1 MREDRI
7 YSYAKIG
14 GIILKVEYNEKD
26 KLLVLKI
33 TEEIDH
39 HIAERIRTRAD
50 FEIQKYIPKKVVFD
64 FNNVTFMDSAGIG
77 MLIGRYKMITMFG
90 GSINMI
96 NVKPNVKKI
105 FEMAGILKL
114 IPILEEE
121 GGINDGRA
129 I

>member
-1 MREDRI
+1 M
-7 YSYAKIG
+7 
-14 GIILKVEYNEKD
+14 KVEYNEKD

-39 HIAERIRTRAD
+39 HIAEKIRTRAD
-50 FEIQKYIPKKVVFD
+50 FEIQKYIPKKVVID

-77 MLIGRYKMITMFG
+77 MLIGRYKMVTMFG

-96 NVKPNVKKI
+96 NVKPNIKKV

-114 IPILEEE
+114 IPISEER
-121 GGINDGRA
+121 GGIENGNCV
-129 I
+129 

>member
-1 MREDRI
+1 M
-7 YSYAKIG
+7 
-14 GIILKVEYNEKD
+14 KVEYNEKD

>member
-1 MREDRI
+1 
-7 YSYAKIG
+7 
-14 GIILKVEYNEKD
+14 LKVEYNEKD

-39 HIAERIRTRAD
+39 HIAEKIRTRAD
-50 FEIQKYIPKKVVFD
+50 FEIQKYLPKKVVFD

-77 MLIGRYKMITMFG
+77 MLIGRYKMATMFG

-114 IPILEEE
+114 IPIIEEK
-121 GGINDGRA
+121 GGINNGRA

>member
-1 MREDRI
+1 M
-7 YSYAKIG
+7 
-14 GIILKVEYNEKD
+14 KVKYNEKD
-26 KLLVLKI
+26 KLLLLQI

-39 HIAERIRTRAD
+39 HVAERIRTRAD
-50 FEIQKYIPKKVVFD
+50 FEIQKYIPKKVVLD

-77 MLIGRYKMITMFG
+77 MLIGRYKMVTMFG

-96 NVKPNVKKI
+96 NVKPNIKRI

-114 IPILEEE
+114 IPIIEDIGGEE
-121 GGINDGRA
+121 DGKC